1 MKVLDA
7 DLDKNPTPVKVR
19 DMAETRIRNLSCF
32 RELQSLNDTGRF
44 LYQHPL
50 ITRHSERSILE
61 RLFTT
66 NPSEFLRQYK
76 AVANNVKRYSSYIKK
91 EARKESRTTDLALL
105 KQYREKETLFI
116 DIIQTKNENNR
127 SI

>member
-1 MKVLDA
+1 MKVLDT

-32 RELQSLNDTGRF
+32 RELQALNDTGRF

-50 ITRHSERSILE
+50 LTRHSERSILE

-66 NPSEFLRQYK
+66 NPSEFLREYK
-76 AVANNVKRYSSYIKK
+76 AVANNVKRYSGYIKK
-91 EARKESRTTDLALL
+91 ETRKEARTSDLALL

-116 DIIQTKNENNR
+116 DIIQSNNER
-127 SI
+127 SR

>member
-7 DLDKNPTPVKVR
+7 DLDKNPTLVKVR

-76 AVANNVKRYSSYIKK
+76 AVANNVKRYSGYIKK
-91 EARKESRTTDLALL
+91 ETRKESRTTDLAFL

-116 DIIQTKNENNR
+116 DIIQSNNER
-127 SI
+127 SR

>member
-76 AVANNVKRYSSYIKK
+76 AVANNVKRYAGYIKK
-91 EARKESRTTDLALL
+91 ETRKEARTSDLALL

-116 DIIQTKNENNR
+116 DIIQSNNER
-127 SI
+127 SR

>member
-91 EARKESRTTDLALL
+91 EARKENRTTDLALL

-116 DIIQTKNENNR
+116 DIIQSNNER
-127 SI
+127 SR

>member
-32 RELQSLNDTGRF
+32 RELQSFNDTGRF

-76 AVANNVKRYSSYIKK
+76 AVANNVKRYSGYIKK
-91 EARKESRTTDLALL
+91 ETRKESRTTDLALL

-116 DIIQTKNENNR
+116 DIIQSNNER
-127 SI
+127 SR

>member
-76 AVANNVKRYSSYIKK
+76 AVANNVKRYAGYIKK
-91 EARKESRTTDLALL
+91 ETRKESRTTDLALL

-116 DIIQTKNENNR
+116 DIIQSNNER
-127 SI
+127 SR